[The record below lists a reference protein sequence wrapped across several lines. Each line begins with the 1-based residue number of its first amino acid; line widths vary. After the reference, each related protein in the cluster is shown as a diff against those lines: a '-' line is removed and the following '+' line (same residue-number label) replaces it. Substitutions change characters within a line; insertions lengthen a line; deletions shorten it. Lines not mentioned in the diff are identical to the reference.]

1 MRAPCD
7 IAHLLALKQSSTT
20 HLTCGYTAATVHLMS
35 RADEMMAFIV
45 ANLNAGR
52 TCYLATMTKVTMLKK
67 KHLVQV
73 RVRGNALE
81 IQCGKRWLDYTHT
94 GLSAQ

>member
-1 MRAPCD
+1 MRPRCSFAQLAPPR
-7 IAHLLALKQSSTT
+7 QSTMT

-35 RADEMMAFIV
+35 RAEEMMAFIV